1 MLILPFEE
9 ILRGNLCQFL
19 PEDSGGRHFQSA
31 FALRRFDA
39 VPVEYI
45 SVVRWIYQVYD
56 VPLCNQLLCGQHP
69 RRGSLGEILLLQTE
83 VDLEEIKKIF
93 QNTLTGTIRVGGKLY
108 DSTKGE
114 IVTDDVEISINSDY
128 QIEELVLAGQVVSGT
143 HPIQSV
149 NGYVVG
155 TTIEAASGSTTAAA
169 DLPLS
174 GTVPIKSVE
183 GVMIGSSVEADRIV
197 SKEWMLW
204 AVTKAEKE
212 LGSGTGKLK
221 LRYVYDMFV
230 TKFPW
235 LEGVIS
241 FEMVSM
247 MVDDALEEMREMLE
261 TNKAVQEFVNGPT
274 EETGKEQ

>member
-1 MLILPFEE
+1 M
-9 ILRGNLCQFL
+9 QFL
-19 PEDSGGRHFQSA
+19 IENWYLLVAGI
-31 FALRRFDA
+31 A
-39 VPVEYI
+39 VVA
-45 SVVRWIYQVYD
+45 
-56 VPLCNQLLCGQHP
+56 
-69 RRGSLGEILLLQTE
+69 
-83 VDLEEIKKIF
+83 
-93 QNTLTGTIRVGGKLY
+93 VGGYAVYVFVK
-108 DSTKGE
+108 KP
-114 IVTDDVEISINSDY
+114 SDA
-128 QIEELVLAGQVVSGT
+128 QL
-143 HPIQSV
+143 QSV
-149 NGYVVG
+149 
-155 TTIEAASGSTTAAA
+155 
-169 DLPLS
+169 
-174 GTVPIKSVE
+174 
-183 GVMIGSSVEADRIV
+183 
-197 SKEWMLW
+197 KEWMLW